1 VYIECF
7 DERIKKLSEH
17 IRQANKDV
25 VDVQIS
31 SRKISEQFAKIEA
44 VEMHEDSSQNKLQ

>member
-1 VYIECF
+1 VYIERF
-7 DERIKKLSEH
+7 DERMKKLSEH

-25 VDVQIS
+25 DDVQIS

-44 VEMHEDSSQNKLQ
+44 VEMHEDPSQDKLK